1 MATTQRG
8 IQIQGSGQVK
18 LVSDLPIPKVRD
30 DHILVK
36 VVAVALNPADFALIR
51 LVNEKG
57 PLSGCDYAGVVEE
70 VGSAVTNGLKPGD
83 RVAGWTH
90 GGGGSAISSALVL
103 PFFRQNLMLK
113 NTYYHEQPMNITMK
127 VVLLRNISLRMVIFK
142 SGFLTKS
149 PLKRLRPSELAS
161 LLLAK
166 HSIRV

>member
-51 LVNEKG
+51 LANERG

-70 VGSAVTNGLKPGD
+70 VGSAVANGLKPGD

-113 NTYYHEQPMNITMK
+113 Y
-127 VVLLRNISLRMVIFK
+127 LLS
-142 SGFLTKS
+142 
-149 PLKRLRPSELAS
+149 
-161 LLLAK
+161 
-166 HSIRV
+166 